1 MHENIYGNM
10 NPERNRIMKIFNTM
24 SRQKEEFKPIHE
36 GKVGIYVC
44 GPTVYDYIHIGN
56 ARPMIVFDTLR
67 RYLIYKG
74 YDVNYVSNFTD
85 VDDKII
91 KRAIEE
97 GVTASEISE
106 RYIEEVKKDMAD
118 LNVMEATTH
127 PKATEEIPDMIAMV
141 ETLIEKGHAYE
152 VNGTV
157 YFRTR
162 SFPGYGKLSKKNID
176 DLEAGHRDEKHK
188 LQVSGE
194 GEKEDFLDFVLWK
207 PKKEGEPS
215 WPSPWGEGRPGW
227 HLECSVMSKKYIGD
241 VIDIHAGGEDLIFP
255 HHENEIAQSEAAND
269 VEFARYWMH
278 NGFLKIDGE
287 KMSKSLGNFFTIRD
301 IGKKYP
307 LQVIRFFMLSAHYR
321 SPLNFSDTLVES
333 AKSSLNR
340 ILTAMSRLEDA
351 MKDAPDREANEEE
364 KILLSK
370 LPEYVTKFENSME
383 DDLNTADAISIIFEM
398 VKWSNSNISDGNAK
412 CVITEVYET
421 IGRLCDILG
430 IFTKSEKE
438 ILDSDIESL
447 IEERQAARK
456 AKNFARADE
465 IRDML
470 AEQGIILEDT
480 REGVKWKRA

>member
-1 MHENIYGNM
+1 
-10 NPERNRIMKIFNTM
+10 MKIYNTLT
-24 SRQKEEFKPIHE
+24 RTKQDFLPINE

-67 RYLIYKG
+67 RYLLYKG

-91 KRAIEE
+91 KRALEE
-97 GVTASEISE
+97 GVTSKEISE
-106 RYIEEVKKDMAD
+106 RYIEEVKKDMKD

-127 PKATEEIPDMIAMV
+127 PKATEEIPDMIEMIKV
-141 ETLIEKGHAYE
+141 LIEKGHAYE

-176 DLEAGHRDEKHK
+176 ELEAGHRDEKHALK
-188 LQVSGE
+188 VDGSD
-194 GEKEDFLDFVLWK
+194 EKEDFLDFVLWK

-215 WPSPWGEGRPGW
+215 WPSPWGDGRPGW

-241 VIDIHAGGEDLIFP
+241 IIDIHAGGEDLIFP

-278 NGFLKIDGE
+278 NGFLRIDGE
-287 KMSKSLGNFFTIRD
+287 KMSKSLGNFFTIRE
-301 IGKKYP
+301 IGEKYP
-307 LQVIRFFMLSAHYR
+307 LQVIRFFILSAHYR
-321 SPLNFSDTLVES
+321 SPLNFSDQLVETS
-333 AKSSLNR
+333 KVSLER
-340 ILTAMSRLEDA
+340 ILTAVSKLEDA
-351 MKDAPDREANEEE
+351 LQIVQDKELTTEE
-364 KILLSK
+364 KDILNGL
-370 LPEYVTKFENSME
+370 TDFENKFDEAME
-383 DDLNTADAISIIFEM
+383 DDLNTADAISAIFEL
-398 VKWSNSNISDGNAK
+398 VKYTNSNISSENGKELVKAGLDMIRKLCDVLGI
-412 CVITEVYET
+412 ITEV
-421 IGRLCDILG
+421 
-430 IFTKSEKE
+430 KKEK
-438 ILDSDIESL
+438 LDSEIEAL

-465 IRDML
+465 IRDQL
-470 AEQGIILEDT
+470 AAEGIILEDT

>member
-1 MHENIYGNM
+1 
-10 NPERNRIMKIFNTM
+10 MKIYNTM
-24 SRQKEEFKPIHE
+24 SRKKEEFVPIRDN
-36 GKVGIYVC
+36 KVGIYVC

-67 RYLIYKG
+67 RYLLYKG

-97 GVTASEISE
+97 GVTSSEISE
-106 RYIEEVKKDMAD
+106 RYIKEVKKDMHD

-127 PKATEEIPDMIAMV
+127 PKATEEIPDMIEMIKV
-141 ETLIEKGHAYE
+141 LIEKGHAYE

-176 DLEAGHRDEKHK
+176 DLEAGHRDEKHQLK
-188 LQVSGE
+188 VSGE
-194 GEKEDFLDFVLWK
+194 DEKEDFLDFVLWK

-241 VIDIHAGGEDLIFP
+241 IIDIHAGGEDLIFP

-307 LQVIRFFMLSAHYR
+307 LQVIRFFILSAYYR

-333 AKSSLNR
+333 AKVSLER
-340 ILTAMSRLEDA
+340 ILNAVSRLEDTKEVA
-351 MKDAPDREANEEE
+351 QERELTEEE
-364 KILLSK
+364 KALEGQLA
-370 LPEYVTKFENSME
+370 EYVTKFEQAME
-383 DDLNTADAISIIFEM
+383 DDLNTADAISTIFEL
-398 VKWSNSNISDGNAK
+398 VKFTNSNITAESAK
-412 CVITEVYET
+412 SLVEKALDT
-421 IGRLCDILG
+421 IRQLCDVLG
-430 IFTKSEKE
+430 IITKVEKE
-438 ILDSDIESL
+438 ILDSDIEAL

-465 IRDML
+465 IRDTL
-470 AEQGIILEDT
+470 AAQGIILEDT

>member
-1 MHENIYGNM
+1 
-10 NPERNRIMKIFNTM
+10 MKIFNTM
-24 SRQKEEFKPIHE
+24 TRKKEEFVPIND

-67 RYLIYKG
+67 RYLLYKG

-91 KRAIEE
+91 KRALEE
-97 GVTASEISE
+97 GVTSSEISE
-106 RYIEEVKKDMAD
+106 RYIAEVKKDMAD
-118 LNVMEATTH
+118 LNVLEATTH
-127 PKATEEIPDMIAMV
+127 PKATEEIDDMIAMV

-176 DLEAGHRDEKHK
+176 DLEAGHRDEKHQLK
-188 LQVSGE
+188 VSGE

-241 VIDIHAGGEDLIFP
+241 IIDIHAGGEDFIFP
-255 HHENEIAQSEAAND
+255 HHENEIAQSEAANG

-278 NGFLKIDGE
+278 NAFLKIDGE

-321 SPLNFSDTLVES
+321 SPLNFSDALVES
-333 AKSSLNR
+333 AKASLGR
-340 ILTAMSRLEDA
+340 ILNAVSNLEDI
-351 MKDAPDREANEEE
+351 MNDAKNRPLTSKEEE
-364 KILLSK
+364 LKNQILS
-370 LPEYVTKFENSME
+370 YVSKFEEAME
-383 DDLNTADAISIIFEM
+383 DDLNTADAISYIFEL
-398 VKWSNSNISDGNAK
+398 VKLVNTNITSDSSL
-412 CVITEVYET
+412 EVVKTAYET
-421 IGRLCDILG
+421 IGKLCDVLG
-430 IFTKSEKE
+430 IITKQEKE
-438 ILDSDIESL
+438 ILDSDIEAL

>member
-1 MHENIYGNM
+1 
-10 NPERNRIMKIFNTM
+10 M
-24 SRQKEEFKPIHE
+24 SRTKEEFVPIRDK
-36 GKVGIYVC
+36 KVGIYVC

-67 RYLIYKG
+67 RYLLYKG

-97 GVTASEISE
+97 GVTSSEISE
-106 RYIEEVKKDMAD
+106 RYIKEVKKDMHD

-127 PKATEEIPDMIAMV
+127 PKATEEIPDMIEMIKV
-141 ETLIEKGHAYE
+141 LIEKGHAYE

-176 DLEAGHRDEKHK
+176 DLEAGHRDEKHQLK
-188 LQVSGE
+188 VSGE
-194 GEKEDFLDFVLWK
+194 DEKEDFLDFVLWK

-241 VIDIHAGGEDLIFP
+241 IIDIHAGGEDLIFP
-255 HHENEIAQSEAAND
+255 HHENEIAQSEAANE

-307 LQVIRFFMLSAHYR
+307 LQVIRFFILSAHYR

-333 AKSSLNR
+333 AKASLER
-340 ILTAMSRLEDA
+340 ILNAVSRLEDTKEVA
-351 MKDAPDREANEEE
+351 QERELTGEE
-364 KILLSK
+364 KALEGQLA
-370 LPEYVTKFENSME
+370 EYVTKFEQAME
-383 DDLNTADAISIIFEM
+383 DDLNTADAISTIFEL
-398 VKWSNSNISDGNAK
+398 VKFTNSNITAESAK
-412 CVITEVYET
+412 SLVEKALDT
-421 IGRLCDILG
+421 IRQLCDVLG
-430 IFTKSEKE
+430 IITKVEKE
-438 ILDSDIESL
+438 ILDSDIEAL

-465 IRDML
+465 IRDTL
-470 AEQGIILEDT
+470 AAQGIILEDT

>member
-1 MHENIYGNM
+1 
-10 NPERNRIMKIFNTM
+10 MKIYNTM
-24 SRQKEEFKPIHE
+24 TRKKEEFVPIRE
-36 GKVGIYVC
+36 NKVGIYVC

-67 RYLIYKG
+67 RYLLYKG

-91 KRAIEE
+91 RRALEE
-97 GVTASEISE
+97 GVASAEISE
-106 RYIEEVKKDMAD
+106 RYIEEVKKDMAA

-127 PKATEEIPDMIAMV
+127 PKATEEIPDMIAMI

-162 SFPGYGKLSKKNID
+162 SFKDYGKLSKKNID
-176 DLEAGHRDEKHK
+176 DLESGHRDEKHQMK
-188 LQVSGE
+188 VSGE
-194 GEKEDFLDFVLWK
+194 EEKEDFLDFVLWK

-215 WPSPWGEGRPGW
+215 WQSPWGEGRPGW

-241 VIDIHAGGEDLIFP
+241 IIDIHAGGEDLIFP
-255 HHENEIAQSEAAND
+255 HHENEIAQSEAANET
-269 VEFARYWMH
+269 EFARYWMH

-333 AKSSLNR
+333 AKASLER
-340 ILTAMSRLEDA
+340 ILTAMGRLQDALNSAED
-351 MKDAPDREANEEE
+351 KELTEEE
-364 KILLSK
+364 KGFLSK
-370 LPEYVTKFENSME
+370 FKDYVTRYENAME
-383 DDLNTADAISIIFEM
+383 DDLNTADAISVIFEM
-398 VKWSNSNISDGNAK
+398 VKQANANISSENAK
-412 CVITEVYET
+412 AVVLEVYNT
-421 IGRLCDILG
+421 IGKLCDILG
-430 IFTKSEKE
+430 IITKVEKE
-438 ILDSDIESL
+438 ILDSDIEAL

-465 IRDML
+465 IRDTL
-470 AEQGIILEDT
+470 AAQGIILEDT

>member
-1 MHENIYGNM
+1 
-10 NPERNRIMKIFNTM
+10 MKIYNTM
-24 SRQKEEFKPIHE
+24 TRKKEEFVPIRDN
-36 GKVGIYVC
+36 KVGIYVC
-44 GPTVYDYIHIGN
+44 GPTVYDYIHMGN

-67 RYLIYKG
+67 RYLMYKG

-91 KRAIEE
+91 KRALEE
-97 GVTASEISE
+97 GVTSSEISE
-106 RYIEEVKKDMAD
+106 RYIEEVKKDMKD
-118 LNVMEATTH
+118 LNVLEATTH
-127 PKATEEIPDMIAMV
+127 PKATEEIPDMIEMIKV
-141 ETLIEKGHAYE
+141 LIEKGHAYE

-176 DLEAGHRDEKHK
+176 DLEAGHRDIK
-188 LQVSGE
+188 VAGE
-194 GEKEDFLDFVLWK
+194 DEKEDFLDFVLWK
-207 PKKEGEPS
+207 PKKEGEPF
-215 WPSPWGEGRPGW
+215 WESPWGDGRPGW

-241 VIDIHAGGEDLIFP
+241 IIDIHAGGEDLIFP

-307 LQVIRFFMLSAHYR
+307 LQVIRFFILSAHYR

-333 AKSSLNR
+333 AKASLER
-340 ILTAMSRLEDA
+340 ILNAMSRLEDA
-351 MKDAPDREANEEE
+351 LQTAEE
-364 KILLSK
+364 KEVTSEEAELLSK
-370 LPEYVTKFENSME
+370 FAGYVTKYENAME
-383 DDLNTADAISIIFEM
+383 DDLNTADAISVIFEM
-398 VKWSNSNISDGNAK
+398 VKLANSSISSANAK
-412 CVITEVYET
+412 SVIQEVFDT
-421 IGRLCDILG
+421 IGKLCDILG
-430 IFTKSEKE
+430 IITKVETE
-438 ILDSDIESL
+438 ILDSDIEAL

-456 AKNFARADE
+456 AKDFARADE
-465 IRDML
+465 IRDTL
-470 AEQGIILEDT
+470 AAQGIILEDT

>member
-1 MHENIYGNM
+1 
-10 NPERNRIMKIFNTM
+10 MKIFNTM
-24 SRQKEEFKPIHE
+24 TRKKEEFKPINE

-67 RYLIYKG
+67 RYLLYKG

-91 KRAIEE
+91 KRALEE
-97 GVTASEISE
+97 GVTSSEISE
-106 RYIEEVKKDMAD
+106 RYIAEVKKDMAD

-127 PKATEEIPDMIAMV
+127 PKATEEIPDMIKMV

-176 DLEAGHRDEKHK
+176 DLEAGHRDEKHALK
-188 LQVSGE
+188 VSGE

-215 WPSPWGEGRPGW
+215 WPSPWGDGRPGW

-241 VIDIHAGGEDLIFP
+241 IIDIHAGGEDLIFP
-255 HHENEIAQSEAAND
+255 HHENEIAQSEAANE

-321 SPLNFSDTLVES
+321 SPLNFSEELVES
-333 AKSSLNR
+333 SKASLGR
-340 ILTAMSRLEDA
+340 ILNAMSKLQDIMNSAAE
-351 MKDAPDREANEEE
+351 KELTEEE
-364 KILLSK
+364 KQLEAK
-370 LPEYVTKFENSME
+370 LKEYVVKFEASME
-383 DDLNTADAISIIFEM
+383 DDLNTADAISVIFEM
-398 VKWSNSNISDGNAK
+398 VKLVNSNITMDSALQ
-412 CVITEVYET
+412 VIRFAYDT
-421 IGRLCDILG
+421 IGKLCDVLG
-430 IFTKSEKE
+430 IITKTETE
-438 ILDSDIESL
+438 ILDADIENL

-456 AKNFARADE
+456 TKNFARADE

-470 AEQGIILEDT
+470 AAQGIILEDT

>member
-1 MHENIYGNM
+1 
-10 NPERNRIMKIFNTM
+10 MKIFNTM
-24 SRQKEEFKPIHE
+24 TRKKEEFKPINE

-67 RYLIYKG
+67 RYLLYKG

-91 KRAIEE
+91 KRALEE
-97 GVTASEISE
+97 GVTSSEISE
-106 RYIEEVKKDMAD
+106 RYIAEVKKDMAD

-127 PKATEEIPDMIAMV
+127 PKATEEIPDMIKMV

-176 DLEAGHRDEKHK
+176 DLEAGHRDEKHALK
-188 LQVSGE
+188 VSGE

-207 PKKEGEPS
+207 PKKEAEPS
-215 WPSPWGEGRPGW
+215 WPSPWGDGRPGW

-241 VIDIHAGGEDLIFP
+241 IIDIHAGGEDLIFP
-255 HHENEIAQSEAAND
+255 HHENEIAQSEAANE

-321 SPLNFSDTLVES
+321 SPLNFSEELVES
-333 AKSSLNR
+333 SKASLGR
-340 ILTAMSRLEDA
+340 ILNAMSKLQDIMNSAAE
-351 MKDAPDREANEEE
+351 KELTEEE
-364 KILLSK
+364 KQLEAK
-370 LPEYVTKFENSME
+370 LKEYVVKFEASME
-383 DDLNTADAISIIFEM
+383 DDLNTADAISVIFEM
-398 VKWSNSNISDGNAK
+398 VKLVNSNITTDSALQ
-412 CVITEVYET
+412 VIRFAYDT
-421 IGRLCDILG
+421 IGKLCDVLG
-430 IFTKSEKE
+430 IITKTETE
-438 ILDSDIESL
+438 ILDADIENL

-470 AEQGIILEDT
+470 AAQGIILEDT

>member
-1 MHENIYGNM
+1 
-10 NPERNRIMKIFNTM
+10 MKIYNTM
-24 SRQKEEFKPIHE
+24 TRKKEEFVPIRE
-36 GKVGIYVC
+36 NKVGIYVC

-67 RYLIYKG
+67 RYLLYKG

-97 GVTASEISE
+97 GVTSSEISE
-106 RYIEEVKKDMAD
+106 RYIKEVKKDMHD

-127 PKATEEIPDMIAMV
+127 PKATEEIPDMIDMIKV
-141 ETLIEKGHAYE
+141 LIEKGHAYE

-176 DLEAGHRDEKHK
+176 DLEAGHRDEKHQLK
-188 LQVSGE
+188 VSGE
-194 GEKEDFLDFVLWK
+194 DEKEDFLDFVLWK

-241 VIDIHAGGEDLIFP
+241 IIDIHAGGEDLIFP
-255 HHENEIAQSEAAND
+255 HHENEIAQSEAANE

-301 IGKKYP
+301 IGEKYP
-307 LQVIRFFMLSAHYR
+307 LQVIRFFILSAHYR

-333 AKSSLNR
+333 AKASLER
-340 ILTAMSRLEDA
+340 ILNAVSRLED
-351 MKDAPDREANEEE
+351 MTETAPERELSEEE
-364 KILLSK
+364 KQIEQK
-370 LPEYVTKFENSME
+370 LTEYVTKFEQAME
-383 DDLNTADAISIIFEM
+383 DDLNTADAISAIFEL
-398 VKWSNSNISDGNAK
+398 VKFTNSNVTSDNAK
-412 CVITEVYET
+412 AIVTKALDT
-421 IGRLCDILG
+421 IRQLCDVLG
-430 IFTKSEKE
+430 IITKVEKE
-438 ILDSDIESL
+438 ILDSDIEAL

-456 AKNFARADE
+456 TKNFARADE
-465 IRDML
+465 IRDTL